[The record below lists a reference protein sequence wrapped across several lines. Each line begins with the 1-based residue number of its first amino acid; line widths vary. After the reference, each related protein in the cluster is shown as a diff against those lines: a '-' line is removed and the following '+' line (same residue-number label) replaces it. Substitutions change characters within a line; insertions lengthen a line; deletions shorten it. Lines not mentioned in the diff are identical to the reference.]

1 MAMGQ
6 RGQQTARDAIA
17 ACRPFTN
24 STGNLRGTRGNTAE
38 LGWLRDHREAA
49 RIRRLLA
56 TATYVVWSY
65 DTPIGFI
72 ADDEDGNTEF
82 YYVAER
88 HSATTAQH
96 QSLLRT
102 AWGEYESIGEDRR
115 RPQPRRRPA
124 DSYTPGGHVQATDMS
139 TLVDAP
145 ASSLQT
151 MLDPRYADPDWV
163 PPGIRPDTHMDSYV
177 APRPGAHP
185 AHP

>member
-1 MAMGQ
+1 MAMGA
-6 RGQQTARDAIA
+6 RGQQTAKSAIA

-24 STGNLRGTRGNTAE
+24 STGSLRGTRGHTSQ
-38 LGWLRDHREAA
+38 LGWLSGHREAD

-72 ADDEDGNTEF
+72 AADEDGDTEF
-82 YYVAER
+82 YYIAER
-88 HSATTAQH
+88 HSSTTAHH
-96 QSLLRT
+96 QSLLRQ

-115 RPQPRRRPA
+115 RPQPRRRPV
-124 DSYTPGGHVQATDMS
+124 DSYVPGGYTQQTDMS
-139 TLVDAP
+139 TLADAP
-145 ASSLQT
+145 SSLQT
-151 MLDPRYADPDWV
+151 MLDPRYSDPDWV
-163 PPGIRPDTHMDSYV
+163 PPGQQRPDTHMDSYV

>member
-1 MAMGQ
+1 MAMGA
-6 RGQQTARDAIA
+6 RGQQTAKSAIA

-24 STGNLRGTRGNTAE
+24 STGSLRGTRGHTDQ
-38 LGWLRDHREAA
+38 LGWLRDHREAD

-65 DTPIGFI
+65 DTPIGFV
-72 ADDEDGNTEF
+72 ADDEDGDTEF
-82 YYVAER
+82 YYIAER
-88 HSATTAQH
+88 HSSTTAHH

-115 RPQPRRRPA
+115 RPA
-124 DSYTPGGHVQATDMS
+124 DSYAPGAYVQATDMS
-139 TLVDAP
+139 TLVDTP
-145 ASSLQT
+145 SSLQT
-151 MLDPRYADPDWV
+151 MLDPRYSDPDWV
-163 PPGIRPDTHMDSYV
+163 PPGQRRPDLDWRIPV